1 MWIKKKMLKL
11 LNGVICTISV
21 PQKEGQL
28 GETIRAIAVF
38 QHYYGTSL
46 LLTLLQIIT
55 TVPSLHRLRLV
66 TEHKILTKFRKT
78 PTSFCFICL
87 TASAI
92 SCLSNSRCSFTF
104 SSCSNLSNREH
115 LDRHKKHSTYHST
128 KIC

>member
-28 GETIRAIAVF
+28 GKTIRAIAVF
-38 QHYYGTSL
+38 QHYYRTSL

-66 TEHKILTKFRKT
+66 TTDKI
-78 PTSFCFICL
+78 
-87 TASAI
+87 
-92 SCLSNSRCSFTF
+92 
-104 SSCSNLSNREH
+104 
-115 LDRHKKHSTYHST
+115 
-128 KIC
+128 